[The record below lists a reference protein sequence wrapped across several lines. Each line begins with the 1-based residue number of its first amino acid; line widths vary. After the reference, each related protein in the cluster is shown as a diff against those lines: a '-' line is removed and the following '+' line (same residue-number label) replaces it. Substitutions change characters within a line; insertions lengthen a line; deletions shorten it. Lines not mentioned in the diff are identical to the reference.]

1 MTKGFN
7 REGEKETISN
17 MDASKPSPWGHPV
30 ARFVGQSKG
39 GLLFGELYRVVSN
52 DNDFLTVKNN
62 YGKNQSDSLSNF
74 KYPHQK
80 Y

>member
-1 MTKGFN
+1 MP
-7 REGEKETISN
+7 
-17 MDASKPSPWGHPV
+17 ASQALGGHPV

-39 GLLFGELYRVVSN
+39 GLIFGELYRVVSN
-52 DNDFLTVKNN
+52 DSDFLIVKNH

-74 KYPHQK
+74 KYPYQK